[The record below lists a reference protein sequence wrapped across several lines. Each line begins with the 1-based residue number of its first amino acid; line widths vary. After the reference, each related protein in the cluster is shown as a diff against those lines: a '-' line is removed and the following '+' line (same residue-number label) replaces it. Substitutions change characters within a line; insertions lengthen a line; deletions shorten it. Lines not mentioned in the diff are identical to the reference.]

1 MPPKNQILPA
11 IIAQNQNE
19 LTTMLKKIPFAEN
32 IMLDLMD
39 GKFVA
44 SSSLDFPMRLPEGQE
59 YQLHMMAVDPLELIK
74 NLPPQVDTVIMHAEA
89 LDNIDEAIEATA
101 KQGLKLFIALNP
113 QTPVTAVEPY
123 LEKLNG
129 VLIMSVNPGQYGAKF
144 LPEQLAKVR
153 ALREKSNKINI
164 EVDGGMSD
172 KTIGLAVAAG
182 ANMIAS
188 GSFIMKSQDPESAY
202 NILHMFFE

>member
-44 SSSLDFPMRLPEGQE
+44 SSSLDFPMRLPEGQQ
-59 YQLHMMAVDPLELIK
+59 YQLHMMAVDPLERIK

>member
-1 MPPKNQILPA
+1 
-11 IIAQNQNE
+11 
-19 LTTMLKKIPFAEN
+19 
-32 IMLDLMD
+32 MLDLMD

-44 SSSLDFPMRLPEGQE
+44 SSSLDFPMKLPEGQQ
-59 YQLHMMAVDPLELIK
+59 YQLHMMAVDPLGRIK
-74 NLPPQVDTVIMHAEA
+74 IIPPQVDTVIIHAEA
-89 LDNIDEAIEATA
+89 LDNIEQAIAAAE
-101 KQGLKLFIALNP
+101 KQDLKLFIALNP
-113 QTPVTAVEPY
+113 QTPVSTVEPY

-153 ALREKSNKINI
+153 ALREKSKTINI

-188 GSFIMKSQDPESAY
+188 GSFIMKSLDPEAAY

>member
-19 LTTMLKKIPFAEN
+19 LTSMLNKITFAEN

-44 SSSLDFPMRLPEGQE
+44 SSSLDFPMKLPEGQQ
-59 YQLHMMAVDPLELIK
+59 YQLHMMAVDPLERIK
-74 NLPPQVDTVIMHAEA
+74 TLPPQVDTVIMHAET
-89 LDNIDEAIEATA
+89 LDDIEEAISATE

-113 QTPVTAVEPY
+113 QTQITAVEPY

-129 VLIMSVNPGQYGAKF
+129 ILIMSVTPGQYGAKF

-153 ALREKSNKINI
+153 AIREKSKTINI

-188 GSFIMKSQDPESAY
+188 GSFIMKSKDPEAAY
-202 NILHMFFE
+202 NILRMFFE

>member
-59 YQLHMMAVDPLELIK
+59 YQLHMMAVDPLERIK

-113 QTPVTAVEPY
+113 QTPVKALEPY

-153 ALREKSNKINI
+153 ALREKSTEINI

-172 KTIGLAVAAG
+172 QTIGLAVAAG

-188 GSFIMKSQDPESAY
+188 GSFIMKSQDPEAAY
-202 NILHMFFE
+202 NILHMFFK

>member
-19 LTTMLKKIPFAEN
+19 LTKMLKKIPFAEN

-39 GKFVA
+39 GKFVP
-44 SSSLDFPMRLPEGQE
+44 SSSLDFPMRLPEGQQ
-59 YQLHMMAVDPLELIK
+59 YQLHMMAVDPLERIK
-74 NLPPQVDTVIMHAEA
+74 NLPPQVDTVIMHAET
-89 LDNIDEAIEATA
+89 LDNIDEAIKATA
-101 KQGLKLFIALNP
+101 KQGSKLFIALNP
-113 QTPVTAVEPY
+113 QTPVTVVEPY
-123 LEKLNG
+123 LKKLNG
-129 VLIMSVNPGQYGAKF
+129 VLIMSVNPGQYGANF

-153 ALREKSNKINI
+153 ALREKSTEINI

-172 KTIGLAVAAG
+172 QTIGLAMAAG

-188 GSFIMKSQDPESAY
+188 GSFIMKSQDPEAAY

>member
-44 SSSLDFPMRLPEGQE
+44 SSSLDFPMRLPEGQQ
-59 YQLHMMAVDPLELIK
+59 YQLHMMAVDPLERIK

-144 LPEQLAKVR
+144 LPEQLAKIR

-172 KTIGLAVAAG
+172 KTIELAVAAG

>member
-59 YQLHMMAVDPLELIK
+59 YQLHMMAVDPLERIK

>member
-11 IIAQNQNE
+11 IIAQNQKE
-19 LTTMLKKIPFAEN
+19 LTTMLNKIHFAEN

-44 SSSLDFPMRLPEGQE
+44 SSSLDFPMKLPEGQQ
-59 YQLHMMAVDPLELIK
+59 YQLHMMAVDPLERIK
-74 NLPPQVDTVIMHAEA
+74 TIPPQVDTVIIHAEA
-89 LDNIDEAIEATA
+89 LDNIEQAIAAAE
-101 KQGLKLFIALNP
+101 KQDLKLFIALNP
-113 QTPVTAVEPY
+113 QTPVSTVEPY

-153 ALREKSNKINI
+153 ALREKSTTINI

-188 GSFIMKSQDPESAY
+188 GSFIMKSLDPDAAY

>member
-19 LTTMLKKIPFAEN
+19 LTTMLNKIPFAEN

-44 SSSLDFPMRLPEGQE
+44 SSSLDFPMKLPEGQQ
-59 YQLHMMAVDPLELIK
+59 YQLHMMAVDPLERIK
-74 NLPPQVDTVIMHAEA
+74 TLPPQVDTVIMHAEA
-89 LDNIDEAIEATA
+89 LDNIEEAISATE
-101 KQGLKLFIALNP
+101 KQDLKLFIALNP
-113 QTPVTAVEPY
+113 QTPVTTVEPY

-129 VLIMSVNPGQYGAKF
+129 ILIMSVNPGQYGAKF

-153 ALREKSNKINI
+153 ALREKSKEINI

-188 GSFIMKSQDPESAY
+188 GSFIMKSQDPEAAY
-202 NILHMFFE
+202 NILRMFFE